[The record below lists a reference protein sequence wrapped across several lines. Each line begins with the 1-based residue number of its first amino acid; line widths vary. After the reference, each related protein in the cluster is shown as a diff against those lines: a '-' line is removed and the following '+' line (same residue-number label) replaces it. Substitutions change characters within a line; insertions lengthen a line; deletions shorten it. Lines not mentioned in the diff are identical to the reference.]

1 MYSCGMK
8 AEDIVSVVEGETNSA
23 PAVTAHAYCAWINM
37 TEQLLYSDIIREQR
51 MCEIPFK
58 SAVSFDDLSVD
69 IGCEDMPRFE
79 DILHIYGVK
88 DGERVEL
95 EHSEPTWVLRGVQAD
110 NSYYFNGHEIVING
124 IYDSLIIVRIARP
137 IPKRVVKTT
146 VNNQSVD
153 KIIGSIALPYEFVEM
168 LICRL
173 RSEKYRLINE
183 DELCAKW
190 TDKYNYY
197 LENFKQFVGVR
208 SASV

>member
-1 MYSCGMK
+1 M
-8 AEDIVSVVEGETNSA
+8 
-23 PAVTAHAYCAWINM
+23 
-37 TEQLLYSDIIREQR
+37 
-51 MCEIPFK
+51 
-58 SAVSFDDLSVD
+58 
-69 IGCEDMPRFE
+69 
-79 DILHIYGVK
+79 
-88 DGERVEL
+88 
-95 EHSEPTWVLRGVQAD
+95 LRGVQAD

-173 RSEKYRLINE
+173 RSEKYRLLNE

-197 LENFKQFVGVR
+197 LENFKQYVGVR